1 MVQTGTVFQLYL
13 IKKLHQITAIRL
25 AKQYGLKLYL
35 IKKLHQITA
44 INSRFISLI
53 LLYLIKKLHQITAVI
68 FIYRPAY

>member
-13 IKKLHQITAIRL
+13 IKKLHQITATANIL
-25 AKQYGLKLYL
+25 HDFILLYL